1 MLCHETEL
9 QCAIANALADFNR
22 LQKRFF
28 FIAVAKM
35 HEEMKSWMVA
45 WNRWL
50 DSLISMRMYANYL
63 ILDWPYNAAC
73 HFLSVGCRV
82 LGRPPCVFHC
92 HELKNCKRNHTDFL
106 WFTLVSRRSRFSFNK
121 IGNLD
126 TRSTGMSIFWRAQK
140 MAESHKYM
148 YSIYTHTNTQ
158 WLPQPPGA
166 NSTNPIYLVE
176 SVCLEIMT
184 LLLLCETHIYQNSI
198 ILASHFAYEIN
209 MCVCVAVA
217 FAGNFKIRTRFQCSK
232 RNQREFSRLFL

>member
-1 MLCHETEL
+1 MFCHETEL
-9 QCAIANALADFNR
+9 QCAIANALADLNR

-28 FIAVAKM
+28 FIAMAKM

-121 IGNLD
+121 IGYLD

-148 YSIYTHTNTQ
+148 YSIYTHTQ
-158 WLPQPPGA
+158 
-166 NSTNPIYLVE
+166 
-176 SVCLEIMT
+176 
-184 LLLLCETHIYQNSI
+184 THDGCH
-198 ILASHFAYEIN
+198 SHQEQIPRIQFI
-209 MCVCVAVA
+209 
-217 FAGNFKIRTRFQCSK
+217 
-232 RNQREFSRLFL
+232 